1 MQGSIALEKKQL
13 GKGAFGIVYLGFDI
27 NNNKYVALKKI
38 PNEIVKDPQKIN
50 ALGNEILISTDV
62 SGDNLVKIRDIQ
74 EIQDSKYLVYEY
86 CNGGDL
92 RRYLSFFKRFDEHL
106 VQICIRQILN
116 GLCELHKK
124 KIIHHDVKP
133 ENVLVVFD
141 VGNEGIDNMKKYE
154 TFYDKIKSYTDK
166 PKKGVLSGDVNIPN
180 IVDVSTVQINDSLIE
195 RLLRVSK
202 IKLSDFGLSKFG
214 EEQQEKL
221 LSGSPL
227 YMSPEM
233 FESNAKTENIE
244 NPKVDIWALG
254 VLAYEL
260 YFGERPFNSSTG
272 DLNGLIKSLKK
283 GKYDINLER
292 CYQISKPFLGFLN
305 LCLQSNPND
314 RPTAEELLFSEF
326 ITAEVDSFDKITL
339 DNFATT
345 EFYINK
351 NHPHFY
357 KVPNQ
362 NKIFMDSQDQKF
374 LATILEV

>member
-1 MQGSIALEKKQL
+1 M
-13 GKGAFGIVYLGFDI
+13 
-27 NNNKYVALKKI
+27 
-38 PNEIVKDPQKIN
+38 
-50 ALGNEILISTDV
+50 
-62 SGDNLVKIRDIQ
+62 
-74 EIQDSKYLVYEY
+74 
-86 CNGGDL
+86 
-92 RRYLSFFKRFDEHL
+92 
-106 VQICIRQILN
+106 
-116 GLCELHKK
+116 
-124 KIIHHDVKP
+124 
-133 ENVLVVFD
+133 
-141 VGNEGIDNMKKYE
+141 
-154 TFYDKIKSYTDK
+154 
-166 PKKGVLSGDVNIPN
+166 LSGDVNIPN